1 MKAIIYHYGY
11 KSMSLEYRFL
21 KNELYD
27 GRQFTSTNIL
37 FNILFICFVKQI
49 DRCDDHSYSLQPTTE
64 FQTMRMLLFVTSS

>member
-21 KNELYD
+21 KDELYD

-49 DRCDDHSYSLQPTTE
+49 DRCDDHSSTNDRISNDENAIIRYI
-64 FQTMRMLLFVTSS
+64 FIK